1 MSSLSYWERRKAQE
15 MFRYMA
21 KAEDTADEIAKLYQK
36 SSGYLSHEMNQI
48 FERYRSKHHLSESE
62 AYELLNRL
70 HDKTSLDDL
79 KAALRAGDGARQDI
93 LAELESPAYQARLER
108 LQQLQNQLDLTMQNV
123 YQQEKAKNTSHYVDL
138 ANEAYY
144 RSIFDI
150 QKQTGLGFSF
160 SLVDPAAIER
170 VINSKWSGANYS
182 TRIWHNT
189 QALAQD
195 LKEELLVNLVTGR
208 TDREAAEVIANKFA
222 QGASNARRL
231 VRTESCNLANQMEME
246 SYKECKIETYVF
258 VATLDLK
265 TSKPCRKLDG
275 KRFSVSEQQPG
286 KNCPPMH
293 PWCRSTTICD
303 ISDDELARMRR
314 RARNP
319 VTGKNE
325 TVPANMTYEQ
335 WYAKNVKGHPD
346 AETNEKMIRN
356 RSADRKQFEKYRD
369 ALGDEMPKTLDSFQR
384 MKYNRGEEFKE
395 KTVRY
400 KAKRQ
405 RDWEEDILQKSHN
418 IAGFKILK
426 SESDIPAWMP
436 KQVSLWNEEERF
448 ALHYYTSNK
457 YTKINEYLRG
467 KEKAGPGIKKKVES
481 ISRAISKTDIEE
493 NICVWRGTS
502 FGNLVEGAALKKL
515 DVSEWR
521 GQILTDQAF
530 SSTSLMQSTAF
541 QREISLQILL
551 PKGAAGAYLD
561 TISEFQGEYEILLQK
576 NSRLRIVKAE
586 ERGGKYLVMAVY
598 EGGD

>member
-1 MSSLSYWERRKAQE
+1 MSSLSYWEKRKAQE
-15 MFRYMA
+15 MFQYMA

-36 SSGYLSHEMNQI
+36 SSGYLSTELDKI
-48 FERYRSKHHLSESE
+48 FDRYRRKHRLSEAE
-62 AYELLNRL
+62 AYRLLNSL
-70 HDKTSLDDL
+70 HDKTSLDEL
-79 KAALRAGDGARQDI
+79 KEALRAGDGVQKDI

-108 LQQLQNQLDLTMQNV
+108 LQQLQNQLDLTMQEV
-123 YQQEKAKNTSHYVDL
+123 YKQEKAINTSHYVDL

-150 QKQTGLGFSF
+150 QQRTGMGFSF
-160 SLVDPAAIER
+160 NLVDPAVIDR
-170 VINSKWSGANYS
+170 VINSQWSGANYS
-182 TRIWHNT
+182 SRIWNNT
-189 QALAQD
+189 RALAQD
-195 LKEELLVNLVTGR
+195 LKEELHINLVTGR
-208 TDREAAEVIANKFA
+208 TDRETAEIIANKFA

-231 VRTESCNLANQMEME
+231 VRTESCNLANQMEMQ
-246 SYKECKIETYVF
+246 SYEECGIETYIY

-265 TSKPCRKLDG
+265 TSTVCRELDG
-275 KRFSVSEQQPG
+275 KRFPVSEQQPG

-293 PWCRSTTICD
+293 PWCRSTTICE
-303 ISDDELARMRR
+303 ISDDELAQMQR

-335 WYAKNVKGHPD
+335 WYVKNVKGHPE
-346 AETNEKMIRN
+346 AELNEKMMRN
-356 RSADRKQFEKYRD
+356 RPADRKQFEKYRD

-405 RDWEEDILQKSHN
+405 RDWEKDILQKSHN

-515 DVSEWR
+515 DISEWR

-586 ERGGKYLVMAVY
+586 ERGGKYLVTTVY